1 MARPCTIK
9 HLLVDHADPNEIAIE
24 YIHASSMRLIAQFV
38 HSPSAQGAHAIAVI
52 LDALAKHDDALVSP
66 CGHSVYKQ
74 AANIWRNLAE
84 AHAQDELSVTPE
96 IRIH

>member
-52 LDALAKHDDALVSP
+52 LDALAKHDENEKIPIDTEEGRAN
-66 CGHSVYKQ
+66 HS
-74 AANIWRNLAE
+74 
-84 AHAQDELSVTPE
+84 
-96 IRIH
+96 